1 MDASSPV
8 MAAVDRQPDWGWE
21 SRRPVWSKASS
32 RPRDE
37 RVLLK
42 PQILQ
47 KKKKKK
53 NALRVL
59 LSLDKKDR
67 NKAAATHPRWS

>member
-8 MAAVDRQPDWGWE
+8 MAAVDRQPDRGWE
-21 SRRPVWSKASS
+21 SRRPVCSKASS

-47 KKKKKK
+47 KK
-53 NALRVL
+53 NMPSVYFSLSIRRIGTRL
-59 LSLDKKDR
+59 LPLPPGGAKL
-67 NKAAATHPRWS
+67 